1 MGPQSAKFNAAIF
14 YGPLICGAL
23 LSLNFRIQ
31 LVLIFIVGF
40 VLFFRAKIS
49 ILKKGNWITF
59 GTKEMTPEM
68 KKSYYLGYLIM
79 IGATV
84 VSLIFLFLERE
95 IF

>member
-23 LSLNFRIQ
+23 LSLNFRVQ
-31 LVLIFIVGF
+31 LALIFIVGF

-49 ILKKGNWITF
+49 ILKKGNWVSF
-59 GTKEMTPEM
+59 GAREMTPEM
-68 KKSYYLGYLIM
+68 KKLYYLGYLIM
-79 IGATV
+79 ISATA
-84 VSLIFLFLERE
+84 VSLLFLFLEKE